1 MKENRFII
9 KIPKLKLFGY
19 HGCYDE
25 EKKKGQE
32 FEVEIEITIVPIEAS
47 KMFSENSVDSSEPT
61 LEQDTIDYVE
71 IENQIKRLFNT
82 ERCDLLERLAAR
94 ISTIPYGLA
103 ESGSKLEKEI
113 YSVSVIIRKNNPI
126 GMSVPYVQVKY
137 INYNDEAY

>member
-32 FEVEIEITIVPIEAS
+32 FELGMEITIVPIEAS
-47 KMFSENSVDSSEPT
+47 KMSSGNTGDSGEST
-61 LEQDTIDYVE
+61 LEHDTIDYVK
-71 IENQIKRLFNT
+71 IESQIKRFFNA
-82 ERCDLLERLAAR
+82 ERCDLLEQLAAR